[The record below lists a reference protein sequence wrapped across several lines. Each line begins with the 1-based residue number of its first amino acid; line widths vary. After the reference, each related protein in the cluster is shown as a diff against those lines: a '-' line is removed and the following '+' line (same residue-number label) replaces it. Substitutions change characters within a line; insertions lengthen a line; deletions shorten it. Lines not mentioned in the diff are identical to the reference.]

1 MKTNP
6 FNHDYFIGYVS
17 EVLPQFVRIHFPSS
31 VLLNRFFIEGEEF
44 NGGLVGNFVVIEGES
59 FGFLGKIL
67 ELSLPET
74 ERLRLTERAF
84 QNHEFHPTGKV
95 EVLLSFDHFI
105 PFKISKGL
113 DCYPTIGAKVFVPS
127 SEFLQEYL
135 RRFGLKVNQE
145 EDAPFFDFAVLTSN
159 RKTKVTVSQQALFG
173 RHCAVVGTTGGGK
186 SWTVAKLIEETIKVN
201 GKAIILDATGEYHTM
216 DTDGKVEKSI
226 LSDDSFFHYSR
237 LTTDDLF
244 FLMTPSGRVQAPK
257 LMEAVRSLKMV
268 QIADQLDDTTLN
280 RSSGNLIKAN
290 QEKKPIQQF
299 FYKHI
304 AQIED
309 GYLDFDITKL
319 AKQITNECIYDTANN
334 NANNFG
340 GRSENDVSYCVSL
353 ISRINNVV
361 NTAIFR
367 RIFGFSKDANDSEEL
382 TAKIDTFLKSS
393 NKNILRIGFERVGY
407 ELQAREILANAIA
420 KVLLSKARNGEF
432 KQAPLVFF
440 VDEAHQYLNKTLQD
454 EYFGARPLDAFDLI
468 AKECRKYGLF
478 LCLATQ
484 MPRDIPI
491 GTLSQMGTFIVHRLI
506 NHYDKEAVSSASS
519 SANQY
524 VLSFLPVLG
533 EGEAILMGIDF
544 PMPLSIRVNEPKMP
558 PDSDTPKF
566 CKIRRDLPMG
576 KDREKN

>member
-1 MKTNP
+1 MRANP

-74 ERLRLTERAF
+74 ERLRLTEKAF

-95 EVLLSFDHFI
+95 EILLSFDHFT
-105 PFKISKGL
+105 PFRISKGL

-216 DTDGKVEKSI
+216 DDSGKVEKSI

-244 FLMTPSGRVQAPK
+244 FLMMPAGRVQAPK

-268 QIADQLDDTTLN
+268 RIEDQLAETEKTLN
-280 RSSGNLIKAN
+280 ISSGNLIKAS
-290 QEKKPIQQF
+290 QEKRPIQTF
-299 FYKHI
+299 YYKHI

-319 AKQITNECIYDTANN
+319 AQQITNECVFDTGNT

-340 GRSENDVSYCVSL
+340 GRSENDVSFCVSL

-367 RIFGFSKDANDSEEL
+367 SIFGFSKTANDSEEL
-382 TAKIDTFLKSS
+382 TAQIDTFLKSS
-393 NKNILRIGFERVGY
+393 NKNILRIGFESVGY

-420 KVLLSKARNGEF
+420 KVLLSKARNGKF

-544 PMPLSIRVNEPKMP
+544 PMPLSIRVNEPKVP

-566 CKIRRDLPMG
+566 G
-576 KDREKN
+576 KTHGSI